1 MTRHAVRT
9 LRSAGVTVAVTAER
23 SGVSER
29 SVKRVAREALVAA
42 KKAARKS
49 TGPLMP
55 EKRRVGRP
63 SKVEPFRTV
72 IEAVLADDP
81 ALPTGEILR
90 RLVDDHRYDGGKSAV
105 FDFVAKIRKPPTIA
119 PMVRFEGLPG
129 EFSQHDFGELR
140 ITYRS
145 GITEKIVF
153 FASRLKYSRFVHVVV
168 VPDQREEALARSLVE
183 SFAMFEGV
191 PLVAVFDNPKT
202 VVVGRRDGRPIWND
216 TFKQTALDLGFV
228 PELCAPRSGN
238 QKGSVENLVGWVKGS
253 FFKVRRF
260 ADRADL
266 EAQLAQWLREVNHRR
281 PCRATGEIPATLL
294 AAERPRLRPLRVSPE
309 QYALRIP
316 VVVGPTGYVEHG
328 GIRYGIPGAI
338 GAPGTLY
345 LLRDRVRI
353 VAGPHERTLP
363 RRPEEGRDVILAKDR
378 EALVEAVRG
387 KRGKLYSKRQQV
399 LDLGEDA
406 VAYLTEIRH
415 RRRLTWEGEFEQLFE
430 ALVAVGPQPLLAAI
444 RLAASRELFGAEYVA
459 EALKEV
465 AA

>member
-1 MTRHAVRT
+1 M
-9 LRSAGVTVAVTAER
+9 
-23 SGVSER
+23 
-29 SVKRVAREALVAA
+29 AA